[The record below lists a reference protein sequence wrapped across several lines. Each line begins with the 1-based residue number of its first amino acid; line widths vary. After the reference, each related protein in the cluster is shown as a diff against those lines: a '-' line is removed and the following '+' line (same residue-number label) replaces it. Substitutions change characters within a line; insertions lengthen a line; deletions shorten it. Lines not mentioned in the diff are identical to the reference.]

1 MVQTK
6 AHETRRHIHDG
17 TGFPSDRVFRPSAR
31 KTDGKDLGKMTF
43 DLGEYRVC
51 FENGGIRVEKEG
63 RTLYFNARPVY
74 VSVKTY
80 AAINEFRDMA
90 YGQVSGQD
98 GAVTGE
104 ALFRTGNG
112 SEILVRDIYTA
123 EGKTLKIS
131 RRATVRKCG
140 SDDLGFQTKISFFQA
155 VSDELRDFD
164 YFSPGQWYRNNE
176 YAADFAL
183 GKNMDLQYYWRKE
196 TYSGLPMFAMQ
207 HRASGETI
215 AMSRWAA
222 DATLPSLDRT
232 ATENYAYVDPRMT
245 VGSFGVSK
253 ARPEALTYTY
263 YGHMMATPLS
273 DTACDGVSIDYIYPA
288 VNGQQ
293 PSLGI
298 GPVRTA
304 QPLTCITWVH
314 PMREGFSQHYTTA
327 VTFGC
332 YRDFGAMMRETWRE
346 VYPRLK
352 DRLFDVDNALLFD
365 NMMRFLRDVTR
376 QFGEAWGTPFVAQLP
391 DFDPNSFSAEIGFVG
406 QQAGIGYQLLRWG
419 RLRDDGEAVR
429 KGLGILDY
437 WTGHTMTEAGFPRL
451 WVHLSAH
458 QAEPQPLWV
467 RQIGDGMEAVLD
479 AYVFEAG
486 RGTVHRDWL
495 DYCVRTAGW
504 LVNAQNGDGSFYRS
518 YRDDGSCCMDSKA
531 STPCVVRFLVQLY
544 LVTKNEAYFRAAL
557 RAGEWAWEH
566 QYRLFEYRG
575 GPCDTSDI
583 MDKESGI
590 YAMFAFIALYDV
602 TGEKKWLEAACGAA
616 DYTETF
622 TFVWHFPVHV
632 PYPAHP
638 FNRYHISGQ
647 SNVSVGTA
655 GGDIYMA
662 ACSYTYYRLWL
673 LTGDRHYCDFAE
685 FLNRNCK
692 QANDADGSCG
702 YRYPGLVNEGAH
714 FSEQEYRSRYHWLP
728 WCTFVEVDP
737 ASRFEDTFGAHEI
750 AEIEK
755 LPPEELQ
762 RRNRIYD
769 RYAPA
774 DGTA

>member
-1 MVQTK
+1 MQISLGNYILRF
-6 AHETRRHIHDG
+6 EDG
-17 TGFPSDRVFRPSAR
+17 G
-31 KTDGKDLGKMTF
+31 
-43 DLGEYRVC
+43 YRVMRD
-51 FENGGIRVEKEG
+51 GQV
-63 RTLYFNARPVY
+63 LYFNARPVY

-80 AAINEFRDMA
+80 AAINEFRDIG
-90 YGQVSGQD
+90 YD
-98 GAVTGE
+98 LILEKEDAVTGE
-104 ALFRTGNG
+104 AVFTTKNG
-112 SEILVRDIYTA
+112 SEIAVRDTYTA
-123 EGKTLKIS
+123 CGETLKIARS
-131 RRATVRKCG
+131 ATVLKGG
-140 SDDLGFQTKISFFQA
+140 SDDLGFQTKISFYPTA
-155 VSDELRDFD
+155 SEELRDYD

-183 GKNMDLQYYWRKE
+183 GRNMDLQYYWRKE

-207 HRASGETI
+207 HKASGETI

-232 ATENYAYVDPRMT
+232 TTENYAYVDPKIT

-263 YGHMMATPLS
+263 YGHMMATPLPE
-273 DTACDGVSIDYIYPA
+273 AQCDGVSIDYIYPA

-293 PSLGI
+293 PSRGI

-304 QPLTCITWVH
+304 QPLTNITWVH
-314 PMREGFSQHYTTA
+314 PMREGFSQQYTVA
-327 VTFGC
+327 VTFGR
-332 YRDFGAMMRETWRE
+332 YDGFGAMLRGTWRE

-352 DRLFDVDNALLFD
+352 DRLFPVDNALLFE
-365 NMMRFLRDVTR
+365 NMMRFLKDVTR
-376 QFGEAWGTPFVAQLP
+376 RFGEAWGTPFVAQLP

-419 RLRDDGEAVR
+419 RLGGDGDAVE
-429 KGLGILDY
+429 KGLGILDFWANY
-437 WTGHTMTEAGFPRL
+437 PTTETGIPRL

-458 QAEPQPLWV
+458 QAEPQPMWV
-467 RQIGDGMEAVLD
+467 RQIGDGMEAILD
-479 AYVFEAG
+479 AWVFEVK
-486 RGTVHRDWL
+486 RGIRHDNWL
-495 DYCVRTAGW
+495 EICVRTAD
-504 LVNAQNGDGSFYRS
+504 LLTNLQNEDGSFYRS
-518 YRDDGSCCMDSKA
+518 YHDDGSCCMDSKA

-544 LVTKNEAYFRAAL
+544 LVTQNEAYLQAAI
-557 RAGEWAWEH
+557 RAGEWAYAH
-566 QYRLFEYRG
+566 QYQGFEYRG

-583 MDKESGI
+583 LDKESGI

-602 TGEKKWLEAACGAA
+602 TGDKKWLEAACGAA

-622 TFVWHFPVHV
+622 TFVWDFPVYN

-638 FNRYHISGQ
+638 FRRYHISGQ

-662 ACSYTYYRLWL
+662 ACSYTYYRLYL
-673 LTGDRHYCDFAE
+673 LTGDLHYRDFAE
-685 FLNRNCK
+685 FLNCNCK
-692 QANDADGSCG
+692 QANDVDGSCG
-702 YRYPGLVNEGAH
+702 YRYIGLVNEGAH

-737 ASRFEDTFGAHEI
+737 ASRFLDTFGCHAI
-750 AEIEK
+750 ADIEK
-755 LPPEELQ
+755 LPAEERI

-769 RYAPA
+769 DYRAP
-774 DGTA
+774 

>member
-1 MVQTK
+1 M
-6 AHETRRHIHDG
+6 AIR
-17 TGFPSDRVFRPSAR
+17 
-31 KTDGKDLGKMTF
+31 LG
-43 DLGEYRVC
+43 DYSVC
-51 FENGGIRVEKEG
+51 FDHGGIIVEKGG

-90 YGQVSGQD
+90 YEHAEEKEGT
-98 GAVTGE
+98 ATGE
-104 ALFRTGNG
+104 ALFVTGNG
-112 SEILVRDIYTA
+112 SEVFVRDVYTVQDNALKVVRHA
-123 EGKTLKIS
+123 E
-131 RRATVRKCG
+131 VRKRS
-140 SDDLGFQTKISFFQA
+140 SDDLGFQTKISFYQA
-155 VSDELRDFD
+155 VSDELRDFE

-183 GKNMDLQYYWRKE
+183 GKDMDLQYYWRKE
-196 TYSGLPMFAMQ
+196 TYSGLPMFAMR
-207 HRASGETI
+207 HKESGETI

-263 YGHMMATPLS
+263 YGHMMATPLP

-293 PSLGI
+293 PSRGI

-304 QPLTCITWVH
+304 QPLTNITWVH
-314 PMREGFSQHYTTA
+314 PMREGFCQDYAAA

-332 YRDFGAMMRETWRE
+332 YRDFGSMMRGTWRE

-352 DRLFDVDNALLFD
+352 DRLFEVDNALLFD
-365 NMMRFLRDVTR
+365 NMMRFLKEVTR

-419 RLRDDGEAVR
+419 RLEGDAEAVT
-429 KGLGILDY
+429 KGLGILDF
-437 WTGHTMTEAGFPRL
+437 WADHTMTDAGYPRL
-451 WVHLSAH
+451 WVHLSTH
-458 QAEPQPLWV
+458 QDEPQPLWV
-467 RQIGDGMEAVLD
+467 RQIGDGLEAVLD
-479 AYVFEAG
+479 AYVFEAK
-486 RGTVHRDWL
+486 RGIFHENWM
-495 DYCVRTAGW
+495 DYCVRTADW
-504 LVNAQNGDGSFYRS
+504 LVKTQNGDGSFYRS

-531 STPCVVRFLVQLY
+531 STQCVVRFLGQLY
-544 LVTKNEAYFRAAL
+544 LVTGNEEYLQTAL
-557 RAGEWAWEH
+557 RAGEWSWLN
-566 QYRLFEYRG
+566 QYKLFEYRG

-583 MDKESGI
+583 LDKESGI
-590 YAMFAFIALYDV
+590 YAMFAYIALFDV
-602 TGEKKWLEAACGAA
+602 TGDRKWLEAACGAA

-622 TFVWHFPVHV
+622 TFVWDFPVHN

-638 FNRYHISGQ
+638 FNRNHISGQ
-647 SNVSVGTA
+647 SNVSVGMA

-673 LTGDRHYCDFAE
+673 LTGDPHYCDFAE

-692 QANDADGSCG
+692 QANDVDGSCG

-714 FSEQEYRSRYHWLP
+714 FGEQEYRSRYHWLP

-737 ASRFEDTFGAHEI
+737 ASRFMDTFGSHEI

-755 LPPEELQ
+755 LPLEERR

-769 RYAPA
+769 HYAP
-774 DGTA
+774 GR

>member
-1 MVQTK
+1 MQISLGNYILRF
-6 AHETRRHIHDG
+6 EDG
-17 TGFPSDRVFRPSAR
+17 G
-31 KTDGKDLGKMTF
+31 
-43 DLGEYRVC
+43 YRVMRD
-51 FENGGIRVEKEG
+51 GQV
-63 RTLYFNARPVY
+63 LYFNARPVY

-80 AAINEFRDMA
+80 AAINEFRDIG
-90 YGQVSGQD
+90 YD
-98 GAVTGE
+98 RILEKEDAVTGE
-104 ALFRTGNG
+104 AVFTTKNG
-112 SEILVRDIYTA
+112 SEIAVRDTYTA
-123 EGKTLKIS
+123 CGETLKIARS
-131 RRATVRKCG
+131 ATVLKGG
-140 SDDLGFQTKISFFQA
+140 SDDLGFQTKISFYPTA
-155 VSDELRDFD
+155 SEELRDYD

-183 GKNMDLQYYWRKE
+183 GRNMDLQYYWRKE

-207 HRASGETI
+207 HKASGETI

-232 ATENYAYVDPRMT
+232 TTENYAYVDPKIT

-263 YGHMMATPLS
+263 YGHMMATPLPE
-273 DTACDGVSIDYIYPA
+273 TQCDGVSIDYIYPA

-293 PSLGI
+293 PSRGI

-304 QPLTCITWVH
+304 QPLTNVTWVH
-314 PMREGFSQHYTTA
+314 PMREGFSQQYAVA
-327 VTFGC
+327 VTFGR
-332 YRDFGAMMRETWRE
+332 YDGFGAMLRGTWRE

-352 DRLFDVDNALLFD
+352 DRLFPVDNALLFE
-365 NMMRFLRDVTR
+365 NMMRFLKNVTR
-376 QFGEAWGTPFVAQLP
+376 RFGEAWGTPFVAQLP

-419 RLRDDGEAVR
+419 RLNGDGDAVE
-429 KGLGILDY
+429 KGLGILDFWANY
-437 WTGHTMTEAGFPRL
+437 PTTETGIPRL

-458 QAEPQPLWV
+458 QAEPQPMWV
-467 RQIGDGMEAVLD
+467 RQIGDGMEAILD
-479 AYVFEAG
+479 AWVFEVK
-486 RGTVHRDWL
+486 RGIRHENWL
-495 DYCVRTAGW
+495 EICVRTAD
-504 LVNAQNGDGSFYRS
+504 LLINLQNEDGSFYRS
-518 YRDDGSCCMDSKA
+518 YHDDGSCCMDSKA

-544 LVTKNEAYFRAAL
+544 LVTQNEAYLQAAI
-557 RAGEWAWEH
+557 RAGEWAYAH
-566 QYRLFEYRG
+566 QYQGFEYRG

-583 MDKESGI
+583 LDKESGI

-602 TGEKKWLEAACGAA
+602 TGDKKWLEAACGAA

-622 TFVWHFPVHV
+622 TFVWDFPVYN

-638 FNRYHISGQ
+638 FRRYHISGQ

-662 ACSYTYYRLWL
+662 ACSYTYYRLYL
-673 LTGDRHYCDFAE
+673 LTGDLHYRDFAE
-685 FLNRNCK
+685 FLNCNCK
-692 QANDADGSCG
+692 QANDVDGSCG
-702 YRYPGLVNEGAH
+702 YRYIGLVNEGAH

-737 ASRFEDTFGAHEI
+737 ASRFLDTFGCHEI
-750 AEIEK
+750 ADIEK
-755 LPPEELQ
+755 LPAEERI

-769 RYAPA
+769 DYRAP
-774 DGTA
+774 

>member
-1 MVQTK
+1 MK
-6 AHETRRHIHDG
+6 IC
-17 TGFPSDRVFRPSAR
+17 
-31 KTDGKDLGKMTF
+31 LG
-43 DLGEYRVC
+43 DYEVC
-51 FENGGIRVEKEG
+51 FVNGGVQVSRN
-63 RTLYFNARPVY
+63 RQMLYFNRRPVY

-80 AAINEFRDMA
+80 GAINEFRDIA
-90 YGQVSGQD
+90 YDRVEEQD
-98 GAVTGE
+98 GTVTGE
-104 ALFRTGNG
+104 SLFVTKNG
-112 SEILVRDIYTA
+112 SEIAVRDTWSA
-123 EGKTLKIS
+123 GGGTLKIA
-131 RRATVRKCG
+131 REAEVRK
-140 SDDLGFQTKISFFQA
+140 SSADDLGFQTKISFYQA
-155 VSDELRDFD
+155 VSDELRDFE
-164 YFSPGQWYRNNE
+164 YFSPGQWYRDNE
-176 YAADFAL
+176 FAADFAL

-196 TYSGLPMFAMQ
+196 TYSGLPMFAMR
-207 HRASGETI
+207 HKESGETVSL
-215 AMSRWAA
+215 SRWEA

-232 ATENYAYVDPRMT
+232 TTENYAYVDPLIT

-263 YGHMMATPLS
+263 YGHMMATPLP
-273 DTACDGVSIDYIYPA
+273 DAQCDGVSVDYIYPA

-293 PSLGI
+293 PYRNW
-298 GPVRTA
+298 GPVSTR
-304 QPLTCITWVH
+304 QPLSNITWVH
-314 PMREGFSQHYTTA
+314 PVRDGFVQRYA
-327 VTFGC
+327 VAADFDRYDSFG
-332 YRDFGAMMRETWRE
+332 MMLRNTWRQ
-346 VYPRLK
+346 VYTRLK
-352 DRLFDVDNALLFD
+352 DRLFEVDNARLYD
-365 NMMRFLRDVTR
+365 NMMRFLKTVTR

-419 RLRDDGEAVR
+419 RLQQDAEAVE
-429 KGLGILDY
+429 KGLGILNF
-437 WTGHTMTEAGFPRL
+437 WAEHTMTEAGFPRL

-458 QAEPQPLWV
+458 QSEPQPLWV
-467 RQIGDGMEAVLD
+467 RQIGDGMEAILD
-479 AYVFEAG
+479 AYVFEKK
-486 RGTVHRDWL
+486 RGILHESWL
-495 DYCVRTAGW
+495 DYCVRTAEW
-504 LVNAQNGDGSFYRS
+504 LAGVQNEDGSFYRS

-531 STPCVVRFLVQLY
+531 STQCVVRFLVQLY
-544 LVTKNEAYFRAAL
+544 LVTKQERYLRAAV
-557 RAGEWAWEH
+557 RAGEWSRVH
-566 QYRLFEYRG
+566 QYEGFEYRG

-590 YAMFAFIALYDV
+590 YALFAYIALYDI
-602 TGEKKWLEAACGAA
+602 TGDRKWLEAACGAA

-622 TFVWHFPVHV
+622 TFVWDFPVYN

-662 ACSYTYYRLWL
+662 ACSYTYYRLYL

-692 QANDADGSCG
+692 QANDPDGSCG

-737 ASRFEDTFGAHEI
+737 ASRFVDTFGYHEI
-750 AEIEK
+750 GDIEK
-755 LPPEELQ
+755 LPPEERM

-769 RYAPA
+769 HYA
-774 DGTA
+774 G

>member
-1 MVQTK
+1 M
-6 AHETRRHIHDG
+6 AIR
-17 TGFPSDRVFRPSAR
+17 
-31 KTDGKDLGKMTF
+31 LG
-43 DLGEYRVC
+43 DYSVC
-51 FENGGIRVEKEG
+51 FDHGGIIVEKGG

-90 YGQVSGQD
+90 YEHAEEKEGT
-98 GAVTGE
+98 ATGE
-104 ALFRTGNG
+104 ALFVTGNG
-112 SEILVRDIYTA
+112 SEVFVRDVYTVQDNALKVVRHA
-123 EGKTLKIS
+123 E
-131 RRATVRKCG
+131 VRKRS
-140 SDDLGFQTKISFFQA
+140 SDDLGFQTKISFYQA
-155 VSDELRDFD
+155 VSDELRDFE

-183 GKNMDLQYYWRKE
+183 GKDMDLQYYWRKE
-196 TYSGLPMFAMQ
+196 TYSGLPMFAMR
-207 HRASGETI
+207 HKESGETI

-263 YGHMMATPLS
+263 YGHMMATPLP

-293 PSLGI
+293 PSRGI

-304 QPLTCITWVH
+304 QPLTNITWVH
-314 PMREGFSQHYTTA
+314 PMREGFCQDYAAA

-332 YRDFGAMMRETWRE
+332 YRDFGSMMRGTWRE

-352 DRLFDVDNALLFD
+352 DRLFEVDNALLFD
-365 NMMRFLRDVTR
+365 NMMRFLKEVAR

-419 RLRDDGEAVR
+419 RLEGDAEAVT
-429 KGLGILDY
+429 KGLGILDF
-437 WTGHTMTEAGFPRL
+437 WADHTMTDAGYPRL
-451 WVHLSAH
+451 WVHLSTH
-458 QAEPQPLWV
+458 QDEPQPLWV
-467 RQIGDGMEAVLD
+467 RQIGDGLEAVLD
-479 AYVFEAG
+479 AYVFEAK
-486 RGTVHRDWL
+486 RGIFHENWM
-495 DYCVRTAGW
+495 DYCVRTADW
-504 LVNAQNGDGSFYRS
+504 LVKTQNGDGSFYRS
-518 YRDDGSCCMDSKA
+518 YRDDGSCCMDSRA
-531 STPCVVRFLVQLY
+531 STQCVVRFLVQLY
-544 LVTKNEAYFRAAL
+544 LVTGNEEYLQTAL
-557 RAGEWAWEH
+557 RAGEWSWLN
-566 QYRLFEYRG
+566 QYKLFEYRG

-583 MDKESGI
+583 LDKESGI
-590 YAMFAFIALYDV
+590 YAMFAYIALFDV
-602 TGEKKWLEAACGAA
+602 TGDRKWLEAACGAA

-622 TFVWHFPVHV
+622 TFVWDFPVHN

-638 FNRYHISGQ
+638 FNRNHISGQ
-647 SNVSVGTA
+647 SNVSVGMA

-662 ACSYTYYRLWL
+662 ACSYTWL
-673 LTGDRHYCDFAE
+673 LTGDPHYCDFAE

-692 QANDADGSCG
+692 QANDVDGSCG

-714 FSEQEYRSRYHWLP
+714 FGEQEYRSRYHWLP

-737 ASRFEDTFGAHEI
+737 ASRFMDTFGSHEI

-755 LPPEELQ
+755 LPLEERR

-769 RYAPA
+769 HYAP
-774 DGTA
+774 GR